1 MANIQFPFPL
11 NGFVTSFQNVRYQ
24 RHFPKRQLPK
34 SVLSAALGPPIVACG
49 DSEGKFWKNW
59 KMPLGKNLTFGKVSL
74 GKLDIW
80 EGATWSPLG
89 KTFFFQKGMP
99 PRDQRDGLKGL
110 TKSHNFIGQKQI
122 YYQWNIRTGRIVDEI
137 RNCQAHRSD
146 TVSKRCHCLF

>member
-1 MANIQFPFPL
+1 MIFQSSTRNYKSIRKYDFMANIQFPFPL

-89 KTFFFQKGMP
+89 KTFFFRKEC
-99 PRDQRDGLKGL
+99 RLE
-110 TKSHNFIGQKQI
+110 TN
-122 YYQWNIRTGRIVDEI
+122 
-137 RNCQAHRSD
+137 A
-146 TVSKRCHCLF
+146 TV

>member
-1 MANIQFPFPL
+1 MIFQSSTRNYKSIRKYDFMANIQFPFPL

-59 KMPLGKNLTFGKVSL
+59 KMPLGKKPNIWKGVTWEIGHLGRCHLVAFRKNL
-74 GKLDIW
+74 
-80 EGATWSPLG
+80 
-89 KTFFFQKGMP
+89 FFQKGMP
-99 PRDQRDGLKGL
+99 LRDQRDGLKGL

-122 YYQWNIRTGRIVDEI
+122 YYQ
-137 RNCQAHRSD
+137 
-146 TVSKRCHCLF
+146 